1 MYDNAVTGY
10 TPIHIDWNG
19 SSSSVYFNGLSFM
32 PSHSSCY
39 CKSYCGTSSNW
50 WFALFSYSS
59 YEGGVPGPEWGSSSY
74 KIVTKIR
81 LWLRV
86 K

>member
-1 MYDNAVTGY
+1 MYDYAVTGY

-19 SSSSVYFNGLSFM
+19 QSSSVYFNGLSFV
-32 PSHSSCY
+32 PSHGSCY
-39 CKSYCGTSSNW
+39 CKSYCGLATDW
-50 WFALFSYSS
+50 WFSLFTYSA
-59 YEGGVPGPEWGSSSY
+59 YEGGVPGPIWGPSSY
-74 KIVTKIR
+74 KVVTKIR